1 MREVDN
7 DAKKLTI
14 KHRHFKSLDMPP
26 MTTVF
31 QVKDTAPLDTVDPGD
46 KVRFLVEKAA
56 SGFVVTDVQAAK

>member
-1 MREVDN
+1 
-7 DAKKLTI
+7 
-14 KHRHFKSLDMPP
+14 MPP